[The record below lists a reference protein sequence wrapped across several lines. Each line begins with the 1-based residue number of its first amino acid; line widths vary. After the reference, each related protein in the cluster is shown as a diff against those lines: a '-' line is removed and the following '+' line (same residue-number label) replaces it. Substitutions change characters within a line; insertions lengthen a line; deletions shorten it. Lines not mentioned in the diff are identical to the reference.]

1 MSDMRAQLLALAALS
16 KPSGGG
22 SGGGKGIQT
31 ISFMSSTGGNTPAIA
46 GATDTYKILYT
57 DGTSTTFRVTNGAD
71 GAKGETGES
80 IEYSWN
86 GTKLGIKKE
95 NEPNYIYVELKGEQ
109 GIQGIQ
115 GLQGERG
122 EKGDTGEQGIQG
134 IQGIQG
140 EKGNDG
146 YPFLIY
152 KEYTDISEYNPDDF
166 PEIGLMF
173 MINNGDATANKPVY
187 RHTGT
192 GYTHVVDMS
201 SSEGLKGEKGDKGDT
216 GEQGIQGEAGK
227 DGADGITYTPAIG
240 EVITTETVSEAAVSV
255 RTDENTKQA
264 LFDFTIPK
272 SKNGIDGTT
281 YIPVVEEVTTSE
293 ADADVQINIDDINK
307 KAGFKFVLP
316 KPIEY
321 ISNAPIGTVLSFAG
335 QTAPNGYLICKGQS
349 VAVADYPDLYAVIGN
364 TYGGDDTNFNVPN
377 LVDKF
382 IQGSTTSGT
391 EKEAGL
397 PNIEGSIAKKGTET
411 GDNFLSDNT
420 ASGISTS
427 GALSI
432 KKYVSVKS
440 MSNGEESYSSPA
452 SFDFDASKSN
462 SIYGNSDT
470 VQPPALTMVYI
481 IKAKHTNEG
490 VDSGVSDDVVNYVEN
505 KVNGFIDDTAS
516 GTQSTWSSSKIA
528 SEIVGTKTQYR
539 GSRSIDIGTGG
550 KLTLIYS
557 SEYASQAGCYML
569 LSNFNTEPLLIE
581 LGRNNIG
588 QFSVTATH
596 KSQNVD
602 TITVT
607 TAGDEYSWCV
617 LQF

>member
-272 SKNGIDGTT
+272 SKDGIDGTT

-293 ADADVQINIDDINK
+293 TDADVQINIDDINK

-321 ISNAPIGTVLSFAG
+321 ISNAPIGTVLSYAG
-335 QTAPNGYLICKGQS
+335 QTAPNGYLICNGAS
-349 VAVADYPDLYAVIGN
+349 YAVADYPDLYAVIGN

-391 EKEAGL
+391 KKEAGL
-397 PNIEGSIAKKGTET
+397 PNIEGKWVGNSVYSPYLEGTMTGAFSKGE
-411 GDNFLSDNT
+411 G
-420 ASGISTS
+420 SG
-427 GALSI
+427 
-432 KKYVSVKS
+432 VKRWG
-440 MSNGEESYSSPA
+440 SNDGNGSNV
-452 SFDFDASKSN
+452 FVFDASRSN
-462 SIYGNSDT
+462 TIYGNSDT

-481 IKAKHTNEG
+481 IKAFHTNEG
-490 VDSGVSDDVVNYVEN
+490 TDSNEVTDQIIEYVEGEIAEVES
-505 KVNGFIDDTAS
+505 KVASQINPTIDISKVFSDGMLNIATLCSTYGNGRYV
-516 GTQSTWSSSKIA
+516 
-528 SEIVGTKTQYR
+528 IVGQ
-539 GSRSIDIGTGG
+539 G
-550 KLTLIYS
+550 
-557 SEYASQAGCYML
+557 
-569 LSNFNTEPLLIE
+569 
-581 LGRNNIG
+581 
-588 QFSVTATH
+588 
-596 KSQNVD
+596 
-602 TITVT
+602 
-607 TAGDEYSWCV
+607 TAGNGSATIDTWTLTSNAISYIV
-617 LQF
+617 AVI

>member
-22 SGGGKGIQT
+22 SGDGKGIQT

-272 SKNGIDGTT
+272 NKDGIDGTT

-293 ADADVQINIDDINK
+293 TDADVQINIDDINK

-321 ISNAPIGTVLSFAG
+321 ISNAPIGTVLSYAG
-335 QTAPNGYLICKGQS
+335 QTTPNGYLICNGAS
-349 VAVADYPDLYAVIGN
+349 YAVADYPDLYAVIGN
-364 TYGGDDTNFNVPN
+364 TYGGDAENFNVPDYRETVLVGVGENTTDTIASHDIYGLGEFKDDQFQGHWHN
-377 LVDKF
+377 L
-382 IQGSTTSGT
+382 GSSDGIATVSLGAG
-391 EKEAGL
+391 EK
-397 PNIEGSIAKKGTET
+397 GSSTNSAA
-411 GDNFLSDNT
+411 SDASMKRYVVST
-420 ASGISTS
+420 ALDAITDGR
-427 GALSI
+427 
-432 KKYVSVKS
+432 
-440 MSNGEESYSSPA
+440 NGEPRVGTTTR
-452 SFDFDASKSN
+452 SKQKGVN
-462 SIYGNSDT
+462 
-470 VQPPALTMVYI
+470 YI
-481 IKAKHTNEG
+481 IKAFHTNEG
-490 VDSGVSDDVVNYVEN
+490 QDEGVSDDV
-505 KVNGFIDDTAS
+505 IDLVKTE
-516 GTQSTWSSSKIA
+516 TSKIA
-528 SEIVGTKTQYR
+528 SEIVGTKTLYR
-539 GSRSIDIGTGG
+539 GNQSVDITTGG
-550 KLTLIYS
+550 KLTFIFS

-581 LGRNNIG
+581 LGKNGIG

-607 TAGDEYSWCV
+607 TVADDYSWCV

>member
-272 SKNGIDGTT
+272 SIQ
-281 YIPVVEEVTTSE
+281 Y
-293 ADADVQINIDDINK
+293 
-307 KAGFKFVLP
+307 
-316 KPIEY
+316 
-321 ISNAPIGTVLSFAG
+321 SFLEN
-335 QTAPNGYLICKGQS
+335 PM
-349 VAVADYPDLYAVIGN
+349 DR
-364 TYGGDDTNFNVPN
+364 GD
-377 LVDKF
+377 
-382 IQGSTTSGT
+382 
-391 EKEAGL
+391 
-397 PNIEGSIAKKGTET
+397 
-411 GDNFLSDNT
+411 
-420 ASGISTS
+420 
-427 GALSI
+427 
-432 KKYVSVKS
+432 
-440 MSNGEESYSSPA
+440 
-452 SFDFDASKSN
+452 
-462 SIYGNSDT
+462 
-470 VQPPALTMVYI
+470 
-481 IKAKHTNEG
+481 
-490 VDSGVSDDVVNYVEN
+490 
-505 KVNGFIDDTAS
+505 
-516 GTQSTWSSSKIA
+516 W
-528 SEIVGTKTQYR
+528 
-539 GSRSIDIGTGG
+539 
-550 KLTLIYS
+550 
-557 SEYASQAGCYML
+557 
-569 LSNFNTEPLLIE
+569 
-581 LGRNNIG
+581 
-588 QFSVTATH
+588 
-596 KSQNVD
+596 
-602 TITVT
+602 
-607 TAGDEYSWCV
+607 
-617 LQF
+617 